1 MNDAPNMCLQWTG
14 GPQPVGPPYAGL
26 KILEHTGLS
35 GQPLKLAFDA
45 ARRPRR
51 PGSRIGVETG
61 QIQTRQDKRLTD
73 DSLSDHEEFSLTSE
87 AAGYLK
93 ESASAF

>member
-1 MNDAPNMCLQWTG
+1 MPLAFARTEKATGRGRRGVKFGGAPNRRLQRTG

-45 ARRPRR
+45 ARQTDT
-51 PGSRIGVETG
+51 GS
-61 QIQTRQDKRLTD
+61 
-73 DSLSDHEEFSLTSE
+73 
-87 AAGYLK
+87 
-93 ESASAF
+93 ESAED